1 MKPIEIRGHLLLAG
15 TNATE
20 ISRQLGVSRQ
30 AVHQTINNLNASPR
44 IRLAIVQAIGKEVSE
59 LWPNLKAYSKS
70 TKASYQK
77 IITSSK
83 QEGCNVAEQPPPDEE

>member
-44 IRLAIVQAIGKEVSE
+44 IRLAIVQAIGKQVLEI
-59 LWPNLKAYSKS
+59 WPN
-70 TKASYQK
+70 TKTQSILPENKDVEQALRQQRPELPSHE
-77 IITSSK
+77 
-83 QEGCNVAEQPPPDEE
+83 EGMK